1 MLSFIAGWY
10 IIYTASRKEKKIA
23 TELSQQNITNFLPLL
38 RTTRQWHDR
47 KKVLYVAAFPSYV
60 FVYLDDSAT
69 YRSVL
74 EIEGVYNYVKFSKVP
89 AIVKQETI
97 DQINI
102 ALNSHDVVISSA
114 FFEAGE
120 QLQIQEGPLA
130 GLHCEMIKS
139 DGKTKILVRV
149 NLLNRNI
156 IVDVPAVYLTRSIT
170 TPH

>member
-10 IIYTASRKEKKIA
+10 IIYTAPRKEKKIA
-23 TELSQQNITNFLPLL
+23 TELSEQNITNFLPLL

-47 KKVLYVAAFPSYV
+47 KKVLYMPAFPSYI

-74 EIEGVYNYVKFSKVP
+74 EIDGVYNYVKFCKAP

-97 DQINI
+97 DQISVV
-102 ALNSHDVVISSA
+102 LNSHDVVISSA
-114 FFEAGE
+114 YFEAGE
-120 QLQIQEGPLA
+120 QLQIQEGPLT

-156 IVDVPAVYLTRSIT
+156 LVDVPVVYLSRLT
-170 TPH
+170 TSPH